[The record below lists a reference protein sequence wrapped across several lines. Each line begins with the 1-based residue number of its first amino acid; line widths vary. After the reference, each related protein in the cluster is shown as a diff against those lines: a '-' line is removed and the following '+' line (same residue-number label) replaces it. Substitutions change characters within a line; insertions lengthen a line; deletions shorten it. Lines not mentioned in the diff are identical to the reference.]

1 MNVSIRSARIAHIE
15 AMSILISEQNRLE
28 HRHVGYCG
36 THATEIG
43 HTLKNDFSE
52 EELSRNFKVAFLED
66 RLAGLLGFDVDSE
79 SGTAEIWGPFV
90 RTETESRE
98 VIVRELWNAGMID
111 LNGRVAR
118 LQGFYHRRNAE
129 AAALMERVGA
139 NFKSRH
145 MTLAL
150 QRERFQ
156 GAADAE
162 GINALEPVHY
172 EAFARLHDEA
182 FPGSYANGA
191 SLLSRQE
198 TDYRL
203 LGCVHAGELLGYA
216 CISGNGT
223 FAEGDIEFLATLPQ
237 ARGQGVG
244 TRLLLAS
251 LELLFTEFAPGEV
264 RLTVAA
270 ANAAA
275 THLYVKCGFELREEL
290 DVYDLPMLPDAPSGL
305 LDF

>member
-1 MNVSIRSARIAHIE
+1 MNVSIRNARIAHIE

-36 THATEIG
+36 VDAEEIRD
-43 HTLKNDFSE
+43 TLQNDFSE

-79 SGTAEIWGPFV
+79 SGTAEIWGPFA

-98 VIVRELWNAGMID
+98 IVVRELWNAGMID

-118 LQGFYHRRNAE
+118 LQGFYHRRNTE
-129 AAALMERVGA
+129 AAALMEQVGA
-139 NFKSRH
+139 NFKNRH
-145 MTLAL
+145 MILAL
-150 QRERFQ
+150 QAGDFQ
-156 GAADAE
+156 GAADVQ
-162 GINALEPVHY
+162 GINELEPVHY
-172 EAFARLHDEA
+172 EAFARLHDDA
-182 FPGSYANGA
+182 FPGSHANGS

-198 TDYRL
+198 TEYRL

-216 CISGNGT
+216 CISGNRT

-237 ARGQGVG
+237 ARGRGVG

-251 LELLFTEFAPGEV
+251 LELLFTEFAPDEV

-275 THLYVKCGFELREEL
+275 IRLYVKCGFKPREEL
-290 DVYDLPMLPDAPSGL
+290 DAYDLPMLPDEPAGL